1 MGMAGK
7 KTRMRHRSDGPLPVE
22 VIRRIDRLVGAEG
35 GNEFIRSAVEHALFM
50 EEYLSAHR
58 AKCLRQPP
66 SLMGSES
73 KPEPTLG
80 TTP

>member
-1 MGMAGK
+1 MAGK
-7 KTRMRHRSDGPLPVE
+7 KTRMRHRIDGPLPVE